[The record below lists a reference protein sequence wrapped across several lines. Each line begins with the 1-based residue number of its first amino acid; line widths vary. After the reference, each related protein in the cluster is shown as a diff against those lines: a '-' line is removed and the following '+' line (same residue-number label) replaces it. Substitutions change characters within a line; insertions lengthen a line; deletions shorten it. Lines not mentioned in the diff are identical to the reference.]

1 MQSRFDTVLA
11 DLTLDTMETPKRL
24 PVFVLEDAV
33 LLPGAV
39 ARLETD
45 EAGAAMARKLARE
58 DDKRVVVAL
67 STDENELGVHPVAAL
82 ARVEGVGPDGGVIVT
97 VTGRVRVLELDEAEP
112 APTARVEEIAEPV
125 ASGAEVEALALEA
138 RRLARDILA
147 LLPGVPPHVARS
159 LDQIKDPG
167 ALADVLAHHVP
178 ADAAEKQKALST
190 LDPAVRLRV
199 VVELLARRREVLKA
213 AHDIEG
219 AVQQKVTKAE
229 REHILR
235 KKLEAIQ
242 NELGEGPDADRDELA
257 QKIAALRLPEEV
269 RAQVDKELAR
279 FQKLPEQSPERQVA
293 RTWLQW
299 IADLPWGVTS
309 DDNLDVDN
317 ARGVLDA
324 DHHGLSKVKK
334 RVLQF
339 LAVRKLRGDLK
350 GPILCLSGPPGV
362 GKTSL
367 GQSIARAMGRKFVRV
382 SLGGVRDEA
391 EIRGHRRTYVGAL
404 PGRIVQALKR
414 VGTSNPVVMLDEIDK
429 LGAGY
434 QGNPS
439 AALLEVL
446 DPEQNRS
453 FADHYLEVP
462 FDLSKVLFIATAN
475 TLETIPAPLRDRMEI
490 LEIPSYTL
498 EEKAAIARAHLL
510 PKQLDA
516 HGLAG
521 ARVELTDAAL
531 KRIIAAHTREAGVR
545 SLEKR
550 LADVCRA
557 IAMEKAAGTL
567 EEPRRVPPEEIEALL
582 GPDRFQPELREDAG
596 TPGIAA
602 GLAWTPVGGEVLYVE
617 TLRMPGKGQLILSGQ
632 LGDVMKESARAA
644 LSYVQAHAAQLGVSD
659 RPLEGWDVHV
669 HVPAG
674 ATPKDGPSA
683 GVTLFTALV
692 SLLSGVPVRSDTAMT
707 GEATLRGRVL
717 PVGGIKE
724 KVLAAHRLGL
734 KRVVIPQACE
744 ADLREIPQHVRD
756 ELEIVLVQRMD
767 EVLAAAL
774 DRPQPKLRVAA

>member
-1 MQSRFDTVLA
+1 MERNL
-11 DLTLDTMETPKRL
+11 DLRL

-39 ARLETD
+39 VRLETGA
-45 EAGAAMARKLARE
+45 AGAARASELARSE
-58 DDKRVVVAL
+58 EKRVVVAL
-67 STDENELGVHPVAAL
+67 SAEGELGVHPVATL
-82 ARVEGVGPDGGVIVT
+82 ARVEGVGRDGGVIVAGL
-97 VTGRVRVLELDEAEP
+97 GRVRVLAIEEGEP
-112 APTARVEEIAEPV
+112 LPTARVEEV
-125 ASGAEVEALALEA
+125 AAPAASQTTEAEALALEA

-147 LLPGVPPHVARS
+147 LLPAVPPQVGRS
-159 LDQIKDPG
+159 LDAIQDPG
-167 ALADVLAHHVP
+167 ALADLLARYVP
-178 ADAAEKQKALST
+178 AEASDKQKALAT
-190 LDPAVRLRV
+190 FDPVERLKLV
-199 VVELLARRREVLKA
+199 VALLARRREVLKA

-219 AVQQKVTKAE
+219 AVQEKVSKAE

-242 NELGEGPDADRDELA
+242 NELGEGPESEGDELGK
-257 QKIAALRLPEEV
+257 KIAALALPEDV
-269 RAQVDKELAR
+269 RAQVDRELAR
-279 FQKLPEQSPERQVA
+279 LKKLPEQSPERSVS

-299 IADLPWGVTS
+299 IADLPWGVFS
-309 DDNLDVDN
+309 EDNLEVEN
-317 ARGVLDA
+317 ARQVLEA
-324 DHHGLSKVKK
+324 DHHGLAKVKK

-339 LAVRKLRGDLK
+339 LAVRRLRGDLK

-367 GQSIARAMGRKFVRV
+367 GQSIARAMGRKLVRV

-414 VGTSNPVVMLDEIDK
+414 AGTANPVVMLDEIDK
-429 LGAGY
+429 LGAGF
-434 QGNPS
+434 QGDPA

-446 DPEQNRS
+446 DPEQNKA

-462 FDLSKVLFIATAN
+462 FDLSRTLFIATAN
-475 TLETIPAPLRDRMEI
+475 TLETIPPALRDRMEV
-490 LEIPSYTL
+490 LEIPSYTS

-510 PKQLDA
+510 PKQLEA
-516 HGLAG
+516 HGLSG
-521 ARVELTDAAL
+521 AAVEITQAAL
-531 KRIIAAHTREAGVR
+531 ERIISAHTREAGVR

-557 IAMEKAAGTL
+557 LAVEKASGTL
-567 EEPRRVPPEEIEALL
+567 AQPRQVDSGEIESLL
-582 GPDRFQPELREDAG
+582 GPDRFQPEVREDEG
-596 TPGIAA
+596 VPGVAA

-617 TLRMPGKGQLILSGQ
+617 ALRMPGKGQLILSGQ
-632 LGDVMKESARAA
+632 LGEVMKESARAA
-644 LSYVQAHAAQLGVSD
+644 LSYVQANAAHLGVAEK
-659 RPLEGWDVHV
+659 PLEGWDVHV

-692 SLLSGVPVRSDTAMT
+692 SLLSGVPVRADTAMT

-734 KRVVIPQACE
+734 KRVVIPEACAAE
-744 ADLREIPQHVRD
+744 LREVPQHVRD
-756 ELEIVLVQRMD
+756 QLEIVLVKRMD
-767 EVLAAAL
+767 EVLHAAL
-774 DRPQPKLRVAA
+774 VQPAPQLRIAA

>member
-1 MQSRFDTVLA
+1 
-11 DLTLDTMETPKRL
+11 MELKL

-39 ARLETD
+39 ARLDTD
-45 EAGAAMARKLARE
+45 SSGAAQARKIARSE
-58 DDKRVVVAL
+58 EKRVVVAL
-67 STDENELGVHPVAAL
+67 STESDLGVHPIAAL
-82 ARVEGVGPDGGVIVT
+82 ARVEGVSKDGGVIVAA
-97 VTGRVRVLELDEAEP
+97 VGRVRVLEIGEGEP
-112 APTARVEEIAEPV
+112 LPAARVEEIEESQAPGTGV
-125 ASGAEVEALALEA
+125 EVEALALEA

-147 LLPGVPPHVARS
+147 LLPGVPPQVSHA
-159 LDQIKDPG
+159 LDGIRDPG
-167 ALADVLAHHVP
+167 ALADLLAHHVP
-178 ADAAEKQKALST
+178 ADAADKQRVLEA
-190 LDPAVRLRV
+190 LDPVDRLRIV
-199 VVELLARRREVLKA
+199 VALLVRRREVLKA

-219 AVQQKVTKAE
+219 AVQEKVSKAE

-235 KKLEAIQ
+235 RKLEAIQ
-242 NELGEGPDADRDELA
+242 NELGEGPASDGDDLSK
-257 QKIAALRLPEEV
+257 KIAALQLPEDA

-279 FQKLPEQSPERQVA
+279 LKKLPEQSPERSVS

-299 IADLPWGVTS
+299 IADLPWGVFTE
-309 DDNLDVDN
+309 DDLEVEN
-317 ARGVLDA
+317 ARKVLDG
-324 DHHGLSKVKK
+324 DHYGLQKVKK

-367 GQSIARAMGRKFVRV
+367 GQSVARAMGRKFVRV

-414 VGTSNPVVMLDEIDK
+414 AGTANPVVMLDEVDK
-429 LGAGY
+429 LGAGF
-434 QGNPS
+434 QGDPS

-446 DPEQNRS
+446 DPEQNKA
-453 FADHYLEVP
+453 FADHYLEIP
-462 FDLSKVLFIATAN
+462 FDLSRVLFIATAN
-475 TLETIPAPLRDRMEI
+475 TLETIPAALRDRMEI
-490 LEIPSYTL
+490 LEIPSYTT
-498 EEKAAIARAHLL
+498 EEKAAIARAHLWT
-510 PKQLDA
+510 KQLVA
-516 HGLAG
+516 HGLAAG
-521 ARVELTDAAL
+521 SVELTDGAL
-531 KRIIAAHTREAGVR
+531 MRIISAHTREAGVR
-545 SLEKR
+545 GLEKR

-557 IAMEKAAGTL
+557 VAVEKASGTL
-567 EEPRRVPPEEIEALL
+567 VEPRSIAESEIESLL
-582 GPDRFQPELREDAG
+582 GPDRFQPEVRDDAG
-596 TPGIAA
+596 VPGVAA

-617 TLRMPGKGQLILSGQ
+617 ALRMPGKGQLILSGQ

-644 LSYVQAHAAQLGVSD
+644 LSYVQANAAQLGVAE
-659 RPLEGWDVHV
+659 RPLDGWDVHV

-692 SLLSGVPVRSDTAMT
+692 SLFSGVPVRTDTAMT

-734 KRVVIPQACE
+734 KRVVIPE
-744 ADLREIPQHVRD
+744 ASAAELREVPQHVRD
-756 ELEIVLVQRMD
+756 DLEIVLVKRMD
-767 EVLAAAL
+767 EVLHAALVPATPELRAAA
-774 DRPQPKLRVAA
+774 

>member
-1 MQSRFDTVLA
+1 
-11 DLTLDTMETPKRL
+11 MEKKTTTELEL
-24 PVFVLEDAV
+24 PVFVLEGSV

-45 EAGAAMARKLARE
+45 ASGLELVRSLSRADE
-58 DDKRVVVAL
+58 KRVVVAL
-67 STDENELGVHPVAAL
+67 STESELGVHPIAAI
-82 ARVEGVGPDGGVIVT
+82 ARVEGVGRDGGVIVAAI
-97 VTGRVRVLELDEAEP
+97 GRARVLEFDDSGKVP
-112 APTARVEEIAEPV
+112 SARVEEIAP
-125 ASGAEVEALALEA
+125 AKAQGTEVEALALEA

-147 LLPGVPPHVARS
+147 LMPGVPAQIGQG
-159 LDQIKDPG
+159 LDAIQDPA
-167 ALADVLAHHVP
+167 ALADLLAYHVS
-178 ADAAEKQKALST
+178 ADTADKQKVLEA
-190 LDPAVRLRV
+190 LDPVERLRLV
-199 VVELLARRREVLKA
+199 VALLVRRREVLKV

-219 AVQQKVTKAE
+219 AVQEKVSKAE

-242 NELGEGPDADRDELA
+242 NELGEGPASDTDDLA
-257 QKIAALRLPEEV
+257 KKIGGLTLPEDV
-269 RAQVDKELAR
+269 RTQVDKELAR
-279 FQKLPEQSPERQVA
+279 YQKLPEQSPERSVA

-299 IADLPWGVTS
+299 IADLPWATYTE
-309 DDNLDVDN
+309 DNLEVEN

-324 DHHGLSKVKK
+324 DHYGLQKVKK

-350 GPILCLSGPPGV
+350 GPILCLVGPPGV

-367 GQSIARAMGRKFVRV
+367 GQSIARAMGRKFARV

-414 VGTSNPVVMLDEIDK
+414 VGTANPVLMLDEIDK
-429 LGAGY
+429 LGAGF
-434 QGNPS
+434 QGDPS

-453 FADHYLEVP
+453 FADHYLEVQ

-475 TLETIPAPLRDRMEI
+475 TLETIAAPLRDRMEI
-490 LEIPSYTL
+490 IEIPSYTL
-498 EEKAAIARAHLL
+498 EEKAAIARGHLL
-510 PKQLDA
+510 AKQLEA
-516 HGLAG
+516 HGLGQAK
-521 ARVELTDAAL
+521 VVLTDAAL
-531 KRIIAAHTREAGVR
+531 ERVIYAHTREAGVR

-557 IAMEKAAGTL
+557 LAVEKASGTL
-567 EEPRRVPPEEIEALL
+567 SEPRRVDEGELESIL
-582 GPDRFQPELREDAG
+582 GPDRYQPEVREDAG
-596 TPGIAA
+596 VPGVAA

-617 TLRMPGKGQLILSGQ
+617 ALRMPGKGQLILSGQ

-644 LSYVQAHAAQLGVSD
+644 LSYVQANAAQLGVAE

-692 SLLSGVPVRSDTAMT
+692 SLLSGVPVRADTAMT

-717 PVGGIKE
+717 PVGGQARGDPRG
-724 KVLAAHRLGL
+724 LRGGAAGSAAARARRAGD
-734 KRVVIPQACE
+734 RAGE
-744 ADLREIPQHVRD
+744 ADG
-756 ELEIVLVQRMD
+756 
-767 EVLAAAL
+767 
-774 DRPQPKLRVAA
+774 

>member
-1 MQSRFDTVLA
+1 MEK
-11 DLTLDTMETPKRL
+11 TLELRL

-45 EAGAAMARKLARE
+45 AKGAAHAAQLARSE
-58 DDKRVVVAL
+58 EKRVVVAL
-67 STDENELGVHPVAAL
+67 SAESDLGVHPIATL
-82 ARVEGVGPDGGVIVT
+82 ARIEGVGRDGGVV
-97 VTGRVRVLELDEAEP
+97 VAGLGRARVLALEEGEP
-112 APTARVEEIAEPV
+112 LPYGRIEEV
-125 ASGAEVEALALEA
+125 ASAPAQGTEAEALALEA

-147 LLPGVPPHVARS
+147 LVPSVPPQVGRS
-159 LDQIKDPG
+159 LDAIHDPG
-167 ALADVLAHHVP
+167 ALADLLAHHVP
-178 ADAAEKQKALST
+178 ADAADKQKALEA
-190 LDPAVRLRV
+190 LDPIERLKLV
-199 VVELLARRREVLKA
+199 VGLLARRREVLKA

-219 AVQQKVTKAE
+219 AVQEQVSKAE

-242 NELGEGPDADRDELA
+242 NELGEGPAADGDDLTK
-257 QKIAALRLPEEV
+257 KIAALQLPEDV

-279 FQKLPEQSPERQVA
+279 LKKLPEQSPEKSVA
-293 RTWLQW
+293 RSWLQW
-299 IADLPWGVTS
+299 IADLPWGVS
-309 DDNLDVDN
+309 SEDNLEVEN
-317 ARGVLDA
+317 ARQVLDA
-324 DHHGLSKVKK
+324 DHHGLMKVKK

-350 GPILCLSGPPGV
+350 GPILCLVGPPGV

-367 GQSIARAMGRKFVRV
+367 GQSIAKAMGRKFLRV

-414 VGTSNPVVMLDEIDK
+414 AGTANPVLMLDEIDK
-429 LGAGY
+429 LGAGF
-434 QGNPS
+434 QGDPS

-446 DPEQNRS
+446 DPEQNKA

-475 TLETIPAPLRDRMEI
+475 TLETIPAPLRDRMEV
-490 LEIPSYTL
+490 LEIPSYTSG
-498 EEKAAIARAHLL
+498 EKAAIAWAHLL
-510 PKQLDA
+510 PKQLEA
-516 HGLAG
+516 HGLSGAG
-521 ARVELTDAAL
+521 VEITAPAL
-531 KRIIAAHTREAGVR
+531 ERIIVGHTREAGVR

-557 IAMEKAAGTL
+557 LAVEKVSGTL
-567 EEPRRVPPEEIEALL
+567 APARKVDVEEIEELL
-582 GPDRFQPELREDAG
+582 GPDRFQPEVREDAG
-596 TPGIAA
+596 VPGVAA

-617 TLRMPGKGQLILSGQ
+617 ALRMPGKGQLILSGQ

-644 LSYVQAHAAQLGVSD
+644 LSYVQANAAQLGVAEK
-659 RPLEGWDVHV
+659 PLEGWDVHV

-692 SLLSGVPVRSDTAMT
+692 SLLSGVPVRADTAMT

-734 KRVVIPQACE
+734 KRVVIPEACAAE
-744 ADLREIPQHVRD
+744 LRDVPQHVRD
-756 ELEIVLVQRMD
+756 ELEIVLVKRMD
-767 EVLAAAL
+767 EVLHAAL
-774 DRPQPKLRVAA
+774 DHPAPQLRVAA

>member
-1 MQSRFDTVLA
+1 MEEK
-11 DLTLDTMETPKRL
+11 TLELKL

-45 EAGAAMARKLARE
+45 AKGAALARKLSRS
-58 DDKRVVVAL
+58 DDKQVVVTL
-67 STDENELGVHPVAAL
+67 STESELGVHPIDAL
-82 ARVEGVGPDGGVIVT
+82 GRIEGVGRDGGVIVAA
-97 VTGRVRVLELDEAEP
+97 TGRVRVLAFEEGEP
-112 APTARVEEIAEPV
+112 VPTARVEEIVPPKAEGTE
-125 ASGAEVEALALEA
+125 AEALALEA

-147 LLPGVPPHVARS
+147 LLPGIPPQVGKA
-159 LDQIKDPG
+159 LDDVEDPG
-167 ALADVLAHHVP
+167 ALADVLAHHVQ
-178 ADAAEKQKALST
+178 ADAGDKQNVLST
-190 LDPAVRLRV
+190 VDPIERLKLV
-199 VVELLARRREVLKA
+199 IALLVRRREVLKA

-219 AVQQKVTKAE
+219 AVQEKVSKAE

-242 NELGEGPDADRDELA
+242 HELGEGPESDTDDLGKR
-257 QKIAALRLPEEV
+257 IAAIKLPEEV

-279 FQKLPEQSPERQVA
+279 FRKLPEQSPERQVA

-299 IADLPWGVTS
+299 VADLPWGTHTE
-309 DDNLDVDN
+309 DVLEVEN
-317 ARGVLDA
+317 ARNILDA
-324 DHHGLSKVKK
+324 DHHGLAKVKK

-446 DPEQNRS
+446 DPEQNHS

-490 LEIPSYTL
+490 LEIPSYPL

-531 KRIIAAHTREAGVR
+531 KRIIAEHTREAGGR

-557 IAMEKAAGTL
+557 IAMEKVGGPL

-734 KRVVIPQACE
+734 KRVVIPEACA
-744 ADLREIPQHVRD
+744 ADLKEIPQQVRD
-756 ELEIVLVQRMD
+756 ELQIVLVKRMD
-767 EVLAAAL
+767 EVLTAAL
-774 DRPQPKLRVAA
+774 ARPAPQLRVAA

>member
-1 MQSRFDTVLA
+1 
-11 DLTLDTMETPKRL
+11 MEKTPMEKRL
-24 PVFVLEDAV
+24 RVFVLEDTV
-33 LLPGAV
+33 LLPGTV
-39 ARLETD
+39 VRLETD
-45 EAGAAMARKLARE
+45 ATGTELARGLARE

-67 STDENELGVHPVAAL
+67 STDEGDLGVHRVASL
-82 ARVEGVGPDGGVIVT
+82 ARVEGVAPDGGVIVA
-97 VTGRVRVLELDEAEP
+97 VTGRVRVLEMDGEEP
-112 APTARVEEIAEPV
+112 VPSARVEVLAQQEAE
-125 ASGAEVEALALEA
+125 GTEVEALALEA
-138 RRLARDILA
+138 RRIARDILA
-147 LLPGVPPHVARS
+147 LLPNVPPQVFRQ
-159 LDQIKDPG
+159 LEQIRDPG

-178 ADAAEKQKALST
+178 ADAAEKQKVLST
-190 LDPAVRLRV
+190 LDPVARLQHV
-199 VVELLARRREVLKA
+199 VGLLARRREVLKA
-213 AHDIEG
+213 ARDIEG
-219 AVQQKVTKAE
+219 AVHEKVSKAE

-235 KKLEAIQ
+235 RKLEAIQ
-242 NELGEGPDADRDELA
+242 EELGEGPEAEADDLA
-257 QKIAALRLPEEV
+257 KKIAALKLPEGV

-279 FQKLPEQSPERQVA
+279 LSKLPDQSPERQVA
-293 RTWLQW
+293 RTWLSW
-299 IADLPWGVTS
+299 IADLPWGIVTE
-309 DDNLDVDN
+309 DNLDVQG
-317 ARGVLDA
+317 ARAVLDA
-324 DHHGLSKVKK
+324 DHHGLAKVKK

-350 GPILCLSGPPGV
+350 GPILCLAGPPGV

-404 PGRIVQALKR
+404 PGRIVQALR
-414 VGTSNPVVMLDEIDK
+414 RAGTANPVVMLDEIDK

-434 QGNPS
+434 QGDPS

-446 DPEQNRS
+446 DPEQNNS

-475 TLETIPAPLRDRMEI
+475 TLDTVAAPLRDRMEI
-490 LEIPSYTL
+490 IEIPSYTL

-510 PKQLDA
+510 PKQLEA
-516 HGLAG
+516 HGLSDSK
-521 ARVELTDAAL
+521 VEISQAAL
-531 KRIIAAHTREAGVR
+531 ERMITAHTREAGVR

-557 IAMEKAAGTL
+557 VAMEKAAGTL
-567 EEPRRVPPEEIEALL
+567 AEPRTVAAEELETLL
-582 GPDRFQPELREDAG
+582 GPDRFQPEVREDEHQ
-596 TPGIAA
+596 PGVAA

-617 TLRMPGKGQLILSGQ
+617 ALRMPGKGQLILSGQ

-644 LSYVQAHAAQLGVSD
+644 LSYVQANAAELGVPE
-659 RPLEGWDVHV
+659 RPMEGWDVHV

-692 SLLSGVPVRSDTAMT
+692 SLMTGVPVRGDTAMT

-734 KRVVIPQACE
+734 KRVIVPEAC
-744 ADLREIPQHVRD
+744 AGDLKEIPQQVRD
-756 ELEIVLVQRMD
+756 ELQIVLVKRMD
-767 EVLAAAL
+767 EVLHAAL
-774 DRPQPKLRVAA
+774 ARPAPQLRVAA

>member
-1 MQSRFDTVLA
+1 
-11 DLTLDTMETPKRL
+11 MEQKTTTELKL
-24 PVFVLEDAV
+24 PVFVLEGSV

-45 EAGAAMARKLARE
+45 AAGLELVRGLSHS

-67 STDENELGVHPVAAL
+67 STESELGVNPIAAL
-82 ARVEGVGPDGGVIVT
+82 ARVEGVGRDGGVIVAA
-97 VTGRVRVLELDEAEP
+97 TGRVRVIEFDDEGKVP
-112 APTARVEEIAEPV
+112 SARVEEIVAPAAE
-125 ASGAEVEALALEA
+125 GTEVEALALEA

-147 LLPGVPPHVARS
+147 LLPGVPAQVGQA
-159 LDQIKDPG
+159 LDAIRDPS
-167 ALADVLAHHVP
+167 ALADLLAHHVT
-178 ADAAEKQKALST
+178 ADTADKLKVLET
-190 LDPAVRLRV
+190 VDPVERLRLV
-199 VVELLARRREVLKA
+199 VAMLVRRREVLKA

-219 AVQQKVTKAE
+219 AVQEKVSKAE

-235 KKLEAIQ
+235 RKLEAIQ
-242 NELGEGPDADRDELA
+242 NELGEGPASDTDDLAKKLGEL
-257 QKIAALRLPEEV
+257 KLPEDV
-269 RAQVDKELAR
+269 RSQVDKELAR
-279 FQKLPEQSPERQVA
+279 YKKLPEQSPERSVA

-299 IADLPWGVTS
+299 IAELPWASYT
-309 DDNLDVDN
+309 DDNLEVDN
-317 ARGVLDA
+317 ARAVLDA
-324 DHHGLSKVKK
+324 DHHGLQKVKK

-350 GPILCLSGPPGV
+350 GPILCLVGPPGV

-404 PGRIVQALKR
+404 PGRIIQALKR
-414 VGTSNPVVMLDEIDK
+414 VGTANPVVMLDEIDK
-429 LGAGY
+429 LGAGF
-434 QGNPS
+434 QGDPS

-446 DPEQNRS
+446 DPEQNHS

-510 PKQLDA
+510 PKQLEA
-516 HGLAG
+516 HGLG
-521 ARVELTDAAL
+521 QARVELTEGAL
-531 KRIIAAHTREAGVR
+531 EHIIRAHTREAGVR
-545 SLEKR
+545 ALEKR

-557 IAMEKAAGTL
+557 LAVEKASGTL
-567 EEPRRVPPEEIEALL
+567 VEPRSVDAGELESLL
-582 GPDRFQPELREDAG
+582 GPDRFQPEVRDDAG
-596 TPGIAA
+596 IPGVAA

-617 TLRMPGKGQLILSGQ
+617 ALRMPGKGQLILSGQ

-644 LSYVQAHAAQLGVSD
+644 LSYVQANAAALGVAE

-692 SLLSGVPVRSDTAMT
+692 SLLSGVPVRTDTAMT

-734 KRVVIPQACE
+734 KRVVIPEACAAE
-744 ADLREIPQHVRD
+744 LREVPQHVRD
-756 ELEIVLVQRMD
+756 ELEIVLVKRMD
-767 EVLAAAL
+767 EVLHAALAHPAARLKAAA
-774 DRPQPKLRVAA
+774 